1 MDLATKKARFI
12 SNSAEYQRVHR
23 WVVKQAGKASQCVS
37 GCEAT
42 RYHWSN
48 ISKDYEY
55 DLSDWEQVCPSC
67 HKKRDKLSEAGR
79 ISISKKNRI
88 NSLGNQAHA
97 KPVIMIDKEGNKKK
111 FPSAVIASKETGI
124 LKTAISNVL
133 TGRSNTAGGYKWRV
147 VL

>member
-23 WVVKQAGKASQCVS
+23 WVVKQ
-37 GCEAT
+37 
-42 RYHWSN
+42 
-48 ISKDYEY
+48 
-55 DLSDWEQVCPSC
+55 
-67 HKKRDKLSEAGR
+67 
-79 ISISKKNRI
+79 
-88 NSLGNQAHA
+88 
-97 KPVIMIDKEGNKKK
+97 EGNKKK

-133 TGRSNTAGGYKWRV
+133 TGRSNTAGGYKWRA